1 MKKKKSPIKANPN
14 VAGGACDAAMAKA
27 KLDAGQYKEAIE
39 LYKQLL
45 KQADN
50 KEWRLALAQCYL
62 KRAMAL
68 AEKGMIKEAVV
79 LWENYQQN
87 AEPPYQGYDNYIAW
101 LLQTNNAAKVTACFS
116 RLSAQQ
122 LDEHYPNLAALLGLL
137 IVTEKP
143 ELEAMLP
150 TDSQF
155 IIHLGLVRAALA
167 AYRDHEPEAV
177 EQALKQLPFRS
188 AFRDFRTL
196 LKAALLLPGS
206 VDQAQALLTKI
217 PVASPYYQAGKLLL
231 ATTHDGLVLADE
243 LLQYEQKPRQLIGT
257 IKKFSKKQLELL
269 DVLVKQKDRL
279 SDKIKFNCALQ
290 YRELFGE
297 DLAKA
302 YCIAVLATYP
312 AGQRDF
318 NKHFGAMDEF
328 EQCRLMALNYERNKD
343 FHSSDYYW
351 QRGIAQLKKQGESG
365 AFKIALIM
373 RRIARHQPSE
383 EEEMEWL
390 EESLDYD
397 PDSRETYL
405 KILQYYQHDP
415 DDAEFYKQWL
425 DRAMK
430 AFPQDVEL
438 LAQAIKAA
446 TANKAFKKA
455 AQYAKSLLK
464 IDPVNTF
471 AKQVLFTSHLAHAR
485 KLIKT
490 KKFHLVEK
498 EIQLAEKLT
507 LGKRYQN
514 QAQLLRGFF
523 VLLTEDKKQGLQQI
537 AEAAEKMNDG
547 TACGYFCVIVEAL
560 SMGLSLPSILKG
572 VPQPPKNYQLSEQ
585 EIGRLVQIVHQYYG
599 GDKSNATVLHQALEK
614 IKAIIKQSIKQKT
627 VSEQTLLTLA
637 ECLDN
642 IGHYELLAHCAKIA
656 LMQWMKPIWLFY
668 KCYAGAK
675 GRAYD
680 CSSFNIQ
687 QLQFNYVK
695 ARDDSDHRTAMRIKR
710 FIDEYYENQSPLGG
724 GFLGGFGDDFE
735 DDEADFED
743 DYDFDTFTG
752 RSPMDLF
759 EHLPTAVFDKLQ
771 KKLPDIMRKSSPEQM
786 IKTINKSLSKP
797 IDASFFMIKPDAF
810 VALLILQAAAELGIE
825 TGVSGDQVIEFCD
838 MDNGSEPSFPFF

>member
-1 MKKKKSPIKANPN
+1 MKKKKTPIKAKPN
-14 VAGGACDAAMAKA
+14 TSGGICDAAMAKA

-50 KEWRLALAQCYL
+50 KEWRSALAQCYL
-62 KRAMAL
+62 KRAMSL

-87 AEPPYQGYDNYIAW
+87 AEPPYQGYDSYIGW
-101 LLQTNNAAKVTACFS
+101 LLQINNTAKVTACFS

-143 ELEAMLP
+143 EFEAMLP

-155 IIHLGLVRAALA
+155 ITHLVSVRAALA
-167 AYRDHEPEAV
+167 AYRSNEPEAV

-206 VDQAQALLTKI
+206 IDQTQALLAKI
-217 PVASPYYQAGKLLL
+217 PATSPYYQAGKLLL
-231 ATTHDGLVLADE
+231 VTTHDGLALVDE
-243 LLQYEQKPRQLIGT
+243 LLQCEQKSRQLIAT

-269 DVLVKQKDRL
+269 DTLVKQKDRL

-302 YCIAVLATYP
+302 YCLAALATYS

-351 QRGIAQLKKQGESG
+351 QQCIALLKKQGESG

-373 RRIARHQPSE
+373 RHIAPHQPSAE
-383 EEEMEWL
+383 EEVEWL
-390 EESLDYD
+390 VESLDHD

-405 KILQYYQHDP
+405 KILRHYEQ
-415 DDAEFYKQWL
+415 EKEETELYKQWL
-425 DRAMK
+425 DRGMK

-455 AQYAKSLLK
+455 AQYAKTLLK

-485 KLIKT
+485 KLMKT

-498 EIQLAEKLT
+498 EIQQAEKLT

-523 VLLTEDKKQGLQQI
+523 VLLAEDKKQGLQQI

-547 TACGYFCVIVEAL
+547 SACGYFCVVVEAL
-560 SMGLSLPSILKG
+560 LMGLSLPSTLKG
-572 VPQPPKNYQLSEQ
+572 LPQPLKNYQLSEQ
-585 EIGRLVQIVHQYYG
+585 EIGRLVQIVQQYYG
-599 GDKSNATVLHQALEK
+599 DDKSNIAVLHQALEK
-614 IKAIIKQSIKQKT
+614 IKAIIKQSIKQKI
-627 VSEQTLLTLA
+627 VSEQTLLTLS

-656 LMQWMKPIWLFY
+656 LMQWTKPIWLFY
-668 KCYAGAK
+668 KLYAGAK

-687 QLQFNYVK
+687 QLQFNYAK
-695 ARDDSDHRTAMRIKR
+695 ARDDSDHRTAMRISR
-710 FIDEYYENQSPLGG
+710 FIDEYYEDKNPFVG
-724 GFLGGFGDDFE
+724 GFFDDFDDEFDE
-735 DDEADFED
+735 DDD
-743 DYDFDTFTG
+743 DDFDPFTG
-752 RSPMDLF
+752 ASPMDLF
-759 EHLPTAVFDKLQ
+759 EHLPTAVFEKLQ
-771 KKLPDIMRKSSPEQM
+771 KKLQDIMRKSSPERM
-786 IKTINKSLSKP
+786 INTINKSLSKP
-797 IDASFFMIKPDAF
+797 IDPSFILLNPDAF
-810 VALLILQAAAELGIE
+810 VALLMLQAAAELGID
-825 TGVSGDQVIEFCD
+825 TGVTGDQVIEFCNVG
-838 MDNGSEPSFPFF
+838 NGSKPPSFPFF

>member
-1 MKKKKSPIKANPN
+1 MKKKKTPIKAKPN
-14 VAGGACDAAMAKA
+14 TSGGICDAAMAKA

-50 KEWRLALAQCYL
+50 KEWRSALALCYF
-62 KRAMAL
+62 KRAMSL
-68 AEKGMIKEAVV
+68 AEKGMIKEAMV

-87 AEPPYQGYDNYIAW
+87 AEPPYQGYDSYIAW
-101 LLQTNNAAKVTACFS
+101 LLQTNNAAKVTACFG

-150 TDSQF
+150 KDSQF
-155 IIHLGLVRAALA
+155 IAHLVSVRAALA
-167 AYRDHEPEAV
+167 AYRNNEPEAV

-206 VDQAQALLTKI
+206 VEQAQAQALLTKI
-217 PVASPYYQAGKLLL
+217 PATSPYYQAGKLLL
-231 ATTHDGLVLADE
+231 ATTLDGLELVDE
-243 LLQYEQKPRQLIGT
+243 LLQCEQKPRQLIGT

-269 DVLVKQKDRL
+269 DMLVKQKDRL

-302 YCIAVLATYP
+302 YCLAALATYP

-318 NKHFGAMDEF
+318 NKHFGTMDEF
-328 EQCRLMALNYERNKD
+328 EHCRLMALNYEREKD

-351 QRGIAQLKKQGESG
+351 QQGIAQLKKQGESG

-373 RRIARHQPSE
+373 RRIALHQPSSE
-383 EEEMEWL
+383 EGVEWL
-390 EESLDYD
+390 IDSLDYD
-397 PDSRETYL
+397 PGSRETYL
-405 KILQYYQHDP
+405 KILQYYEHEP
-415 DDAEFYKQWL
+415 EEAELYKQWL
-425 DRAMK
+425 DRGMK
-430 AFPQDVEL
+430 AFPQDVDL

-455 AQYAKSLLK
+455 AQYAKTLLK

-498 EIQLAEKLT
+498 EIQQAEKLT

-523 VLLTEDKKQGLQQI
+523 VLLAEDKKQGLQQI

-547 TACGYFCVIVEAL
+547 SACGYFCVIVEAL
-560 SMGLSLPSILKG
+560 LMGLSLPSTLKG
-572 VPQPPKNYQLSEQ
+572 LPQPPKNYQLSEQ
-585 EIGRLVQIVHQYYG
+585 EIGRLVQIIQQYYG
-599 GDKSNATVLHQALEK
+599 DDKSNTAVLHQALEK

-656 LMQWMKPIWLFY
+656 LMQWTKPIWLFY
-668 KCYAGAK
+668 KFYAEVD
-675 GRAYD
+675 GRAD
-680 CSSFNIQ
+680 QCSSFNIER
-687 QLQFNYVK
+687 LKFNYAK
-695 ARDDSDHRTAMRIKR
+695 AREDSDHRTAMRISR
-710 FIDEYYENQSPLGG
+710 FIDEYYEDQNPFVG
-724 GFLGGFGDDFE
+724 GFFDDFDDEFDE
-735 DDEADFED
+735 DDEDDED
-743 DYDFDTFTG
+743 EDFDPFTG
-752 RSPMDLF
+752 GSPLDLF
-759 EHLPTAVFDKLQ
+759 EHLPTAVFEKLQ
-771 KKLPDIMRKSSPEQM
+771 KKLQDIMRKSSPERM
-786 IKTINKSLSKP
+786 INTINKSLSKP
-797 IDASFFMIKPDAF
+797 IDPSFILLNPDAF
-810 VALLILQAAAELGIE
+810 VALLMLQAAVELGID
-825 TGVSGDQVIEFCD
+825 TGVTGDQVIEF
-838 MDNGSEPSFPFF
+838 GEI

>member
-1 MKKKKSPIKANPN
+1 MKKKKTPIKAKPN
-14 VAGGACDAAMAKA
+14 AAGGTCDAAMAKA

-50 KEWRLALAQCYL
+50 KEWRSALALCYL
-62 KRAMAL
+62 KRAMPL

-87 AEPPYQGYDNYIAW
+87 AEPPYQDYDSYIGW
-101 LLQTNNAAKVTACFS
+101 LLQINNAAKLKTCFD

-155 IIHLGLVRAALA
+155 ITHLVSVRAALA
-167 AYRDHEPEAV
+167 AYRNNEAEAV

-206 VDQAQALLTKI
+206 TDQAQALLTKI
-217 PVASPYYQAGKLLL
+217 PATSPYYQAGKLLL
-231 ATTHDGLVLADE
+231 ATTHDGLELADE
-243 LLQYEQKPRQLIGT
+243 LLQCEQKPRQLIGT

-302 YCIAVLATYP
+302 YCLAALATYP

-318 NKHFGAMDEF
+318 NKYFGAMDEF

-351 QRGIAQLKKQGESG
+351 QQGIAQLKKQGESG

-373 RRIARHQPSE
+373 RRIAPHQPSAE
-383 EEEMEWL
+383 EEVEWL
-390 EESLDYD
+390 VESLDHD

-405 KILQYYQHDP
+405 KILRHYEQEQ
-415 DDAEFYKQWL
+415 EEKELYKQWL
-425 DRAMK
+425 DRGMK
-430 AFPQDVEL
+430 AFPQDVDL

-455 AQYAKSLLK
+455 AQYAKTLLK

-498 EIQLAEKLT
+498 EIQQAEKLT
-507 LGKRYQN
+507 LGKRYQK

-523 VLLTEDKKQGLQQI
+523 VLLAEDKKQGLQQI
-537 AEAAEKMNDG
+537 TEAAEKMNDG
-547 TACGYFCVIVEAL
+547 SVCGYFCVIVEAL
-560 SMGLSLPSILKG
+560 SMGLSLPSTLKG
-572 VPQPPKNYQLSEQ
+572 LPQPPKNYQLSEQ
-585 EIGRLVQIVHQYYG
+585 EIGRLVQIVQQYYG
-599 GDKSNATVLHQALEK
+599 DDKSNTAVLHQALEK
-614 IKAIIKQSIKQKT
+614 IKAIIKQSIKQKI

-656 LMQWMKPIWLFY
+656 LMQWTKPIWLFY
-668 KCYAGAK
+668 KFYAEVG
-675 GRAYD
+675 GRAHQ
-680 CSSFNIQ
+680 CSSFNIER
-687 QLQFNYVK
+687 LQFNYAK
-695 ARDDSDHRTAMRIKR
+695 AREDSDHRTAMRIKR
-710 FIDEYYENQSPLGG
+710 FIDEYYEDQNQFVGGFFDEFDEDDDFDPVTGASPL
-724 GFLGGFGDDFE
+724 
-735 DDEADFED
+735 
-743 DYDFDTFTG
+743 
-752 RSPMDLF
+752 DLF
-759 EHLPTAVFDKLQ
+759 EHLPTAVFEKLQ
-771 KKLPDIMRKSSPEQM
+771 KKLQDIMRKSSPERM
-786 IKTINKSLSKP
+786 VNTINKSLSKP
-797 IDASFFMIKPDAF
+797 IDVSFFMLNPDAF
-810 VALLILQAAAELGIE
+810 VALLMLEAAAELGID
-825 TGVSGDQVIEFCD
+825 TGVTGDQVIESCD
-838 MDNGSEPSFPFF
+838 VGKGSKPPSFPFF

>member
-1 MKKKKSPIKANPN
+1 MKKKTPIKAKPN
-14 VAGGACDAAMAKA
+14 TSGGICDAAMAKA
-27 KLDAGQYKEAIE
+27 KLDAGHYKEAIE

-62 KRAMAL
+62 KRAMSL

-87 AEPPYQGYDNYIAW
+87 AEPPYQGYGSYIGW
-101 LLQTNNAAKVTACFS
+101 LLQTNNAAKLKSCFGQ
-116 RLSAQQ
+116 LSAQQ

-155 IIHLGLVRAALA
+155 IAHLVSVRAALA
-167 AYRDHEPEAV
+167 AYRNKEAEAV

-206 VDQAQALLTKI
+206 TDQAQALLTKI
-217 PVASPYYQAGKLLL
+217 PATSPYYQAGKLLL
-231 ATTHDGLVLADE
+231 ATTHDGLELVDE
-243 LLQYEQKPRQLIGT
+243 LLQCEQKPRQLIGT

-297 DLAKA
+297 DLTKA
-302 YCIAVLATYP
+302 YCLAALATYP

-318 NKHFGAMDEF
+318 NKYFGAMDEF

-351 QRGIAQLKKQGESG
+351 QQGIAQLKKQGEPS

-373 RRIARHQPSE
+373 RRIAVHQPSSE
-383 EEEMEWL
+383 EGVEWL
-390 EESLDYD
+390 VESLDYD

-405 KILQYYQHDP
+405 KILQYYEHEPEEADL
-415 DDAEFYKQWL
+415 YKQWL
-425 DRAMK
+425 DRGMK

-455 AQYAKSLLK
+455 TQYAKALLK

-471 AKQVLFTSHLAHAR
+471 AKQVLFSSHLAHAR

-498 EIQLAEKLT
+498 EIQQAEKLT
-507 LGKRYQN
+507 IGKRYQN

-523 VLLTEDKKQGLQQI
+523 VLLAEDKKQGSQQI
-537 AEAAEKMNDG
+537 AEAVQKMNDG
-547 TACGYFCVIVEAL
+547 SACRYFCVIVEAL
-560 SMGLSLPSILKG
+560 LMGLSLPSIQKEL
-572 VPQPPKNYQLSEQ
+572 PQLPKKYQLSEQ
-585 EIGRLVQIVHQYYG
+585 EIERLVQIIQQYYG
-599 GDKSNATVLHQALEK
+599 EDKSNTAVLHQALEK
-614 IKAIIKQSIKQKT
+614 IKIIIKQSIKQKI
-627 VSEQTLLTLA
+627 VSEPTLLTLA

-642 IGHYELLAHCAKIA
+642 IGHYELLSHCAKIA
-656 LMQWMKPIWLFY
+656 LMQWTKPIWVFY
-668 KCYAGAK
+668 KFYAEVD
-675 GRAYD
+675 GRAEQ
-680 CSSFNIQ
+680 CSSFNIER
-687 QLQFNYVK
+687 LKFNY
-695 ARDDSDHRTAMRIKR
+695 ARAREDSDHRTAMRISR
-710 FIDEYYENQSPLGG
+710 FIDEYYKDQNPFVG
-724 GFLGGFGDDFE
+724 GFFDDFDDEFDE
-735 DDEADFED
+735 DDED
-743 DYDFDTFTG
+743 DDFDPFTG
-752 RSPMDLF
+752 DSPMDLF
-759 EHLPTAVFDKLQ
+759 EHLPMAVFEKLQ
-771 KKLPDIMRKSSPEQM
+771 KKLQDIMKKSSPERV

-797 IDASFFMIKPDAF
+797 IDVSFFMLNPDAF
-810 VALLILQAAAELGIE
+810 VALLMLQAAAELGID
-825 TGVSGDQVIEFCD
+825 TGVTGDQVIEFCND
-838 MDNGSEPSFPFF
+838 GSGSKPPSFPFF